1 MRAILLP
8 YSTSHLTVFMEIPM
22 QLWSACQE
30 FLYIFAAL
38 YNWTDCLLKILQYFE
53 RGCAIVQYF
62 VNYTIKGR

>member
-38 YNWTDCLLKILQYFE
+38 YNWTDCLLKNSAVF
-53 RGCAIVQYF
+53 
-62 VNYTIKGR
+62 